1 MPTYPATSDTQ
12 TAASPVTPARLLE
25 QSAAELRALLEA
37 TNRAREDAL
46 RQSRE
51 VIQFSSRAIR
61 AIHRGETD
69 TARGLIGDARA
80 RVYAVR
86 ASLAQHPD
94 LFHAGYIHDS
104 QKEYVEAEAM
114 LAIAGGLPLP
124 APNAL
129 GVEPAA
135 YLNGMAEA
143 ASESRRY
150 VLDRLRLG
158 DIGQAERVL
167 KVMDDIYYEL
177 VTFDFPDAITG
188 GLRRT
193 TDSLRAVLERTR
205 ADLTMTL
212 SQRRL
217 EEALRAFH
225 AAPPAPHMVPH
236 PDLTTAFTPVTVIV
250 TSDET
255 EARRVAANESDT
267 NSINISMS

>member
-1 MPTYPATSDTQ
+1 MPTYPPTPDLQIS
-12 TAASPVTPARLLE
+12 ASARLLE
-25 QSAAELRALLEA
+25 QSAADLRARLEV

-51 VIQFSSRAIR
+51 VIQYSGRAIR

-69 TARGLIGDARA
+69 TAQALTAEARA
-80 RVYAVR
+80 RIHAVR
-86 ASLAQHPD
+86 ASLVSHPE
-94 LFHAGYIHDS
+94 LFHAGYVHDS

-114 LAIAGGLPLP
+114 LAIAGDLPLP
-124 APNAL
+124 APAAL

-143 ASESRRY
+143 ASESRRF
-150 VLDRLRLG
+150 VLDKLRLG
-158 DIGQAERVL
+158 EVAQAERVL

-225 AAPPAPHMVPH
+225 TLPSGIAPEGNHSFSSTAAASADEVTEALIAAPA
-236 PDLTTAFTPVTVIV
+236 
-250 TSDET
+250 
-255 EARRVAANESDT
+255 
-267 NSINISMS
+267 

>member
-1 MPTYPATSDTQ
+1 MEPTPQ
-12 TAASPVTPARLLE
+12 TPSVQTRLLE
-25 QSAAELRALLEA
+25 QTALELRATLEV
-37 TNRAREDAL
+37 TNHAREDAL
-46 RQSRE
+46 RLSRE

-61 AIHRGETD
+61 AIHRGETQP
-69 TARGLIGDARA
+69 ARALVAEARA
-80 RVYAVR
+80 RVMAAR
-86 ASLAQHPD
+86 EALAAHPG
-94 LFHAGYIHDS
+94 LFYAGYVHDS

-114 LAIAGGLPLP
+114 LAIVGDLPLP
-124 APNAL
+124 APAEL

-158 DIGQAERVL
+158 DVGGAERVL

-193 TDSLRAVLERTR
+193 TDALRAVLERTR

-217 EEALRAFH
+217 ETALNRALQQ
-225 AAPPAPHMVPH
+225 APSLLLSEVTEPEVTAEEDSPAG
-236 PDLTTAFTPVTVIV
+236 
-250 TSDET
+250 
-255 EARRVAANESDT
+255 
-267 NSINISMS
+267 